1 MAKEIGM
8 SKTVRTYSHATRE
21 AAQVLGKLIRL
32 ERKER
37 KMTEADLAARAGISR
52 TTLQKIE
59 QGGLKCEL
67 GLVFEV
73 ATLVGVNLYGADTPS
88 TVALYHARIND
99 RLALLPHSIRAPKV
113 DDEF

>member
-1 MAKEIGM
+1 MAK
-8 SKTVRTYSHATRE
+8 TARAYSHATRE
-21 AAQVLGKLIRL
+21 AVQILGKLIRL

-37 KMTEADLAARAGISR
+37 KMTEAELAARAGISR

-59 QGGLKCEL
+59 QGDLKCEI

-73 ATLVGVNLYGADTPS
+73 ATLIGVNLYGADNAS
-88 TVALYHARIND
+88 NVALYHARIND
-99 RLALLPHSIRAPKV
+99 RLALLPHSVRAPKV